1 MKSARSEAFR
11 AVFGCLGVLRPRSL
25 VLSGAGAF
33 PGCLH
38 NRSLMNSPLISDV
51 LRDLALRHSKP
62 VGFMALA
69 AAILVL
75 APSWY
80 MMEVYD
86 RVINSRNLM
95 TLGMLTLALLLL
107 IAVLEMLEWW
117 RANALARAARE
128 WDNAVALPVC
138 RRAFEHGQG
147 QRAQAGMQALAH
159 VQTLRVFIGSP
170 ALTGLIDA
178 PSALLFLAML
188 WAIHPMLSLVA
199 LLAASV
205 QAFSAWRLHLRSGEL
220 MRRTSQWTQ
229 STQVFEERM
238 LRQSA
243 VLRALGM
250 WPAVFGRW
258 QERQGKTLQHQ
269 GQLQQQVVGHQVF
282 ARWLQQ
288 AVGSVLLGVACWL
301 LLEQSLAGGP
311 GMLIVASILGG
322 RVVAPL
328 FQVVTHWNQVMQA
341 RTALT
346 DLSRMLDRATA
357 TADDALPLPAP
368 RGSLVVEQ
376 LVIASPM
383 RGAAPL
389 LKGLSWR
396 LQPGEM
402 LAVVG
407 GSGAGKT
414 TLARALLGLLPPAAG
429 AVRLDGVDVSAWDR
443 RELGPHLGYLPQ
455 FVELLDGSLAD
466 NIARFGKPDAE
477 RLEAAIAAAG
487 LQAQVAEWPDGAD
500 TELGDG
506 GQWLSGGIR
515 QRVGLARALYGD
527 PVLLVLDEPN
537 ASLDRAGDA
546 ALAEA
551 IESLKAQGRTLV
563 VMSHRSDI
571 LRLADHMLVLREG
584 QQLAF
589 GPRDEVMAA
598 LRKANTAAASPAAP
612 AGSDIAQPAGQ
623 PV

>member
-1 MKSARSEAFR
+1 
-11 AVFGCLGVLRPRSL
+11 
-25 VLSGAGAF
+25 
-33 PGCLH
+33 
-38 NRSLMNSPLISDV
+38 
-51 LRDLALRHSKP
+51 
-62 VGFMALA
+62 MALTSA
-69 AAILVL
+69 VLVL

-86 RVINSRNLM
+86 RVINSRNLT
-95 TLGMLTLALLLL
+95 TLGMLTLAVLLL
-107 IAVLEMLEWW
+107 IATLELIEWW
-117 RANALARAARE
+117 RAGALAQAARE
-128 WDNAVALPVC
+128 WDDAVALPVC
-138 RRAFEHGQG
+138 RRAFEHGSG
-147 QRAQAGMQALAH
+147 QRAHAGMQALAH
-159 VQTLRVFIGSP
+159 VQTLRGFIGSP

-178 PSALLFLAML
+178 PSALLFLALL
-188 WAIHPMLSLVA
+188 WAIHPALSLVA
-199 LLAASV
+199 LVAAGV
-205 QAFSAWRLHLRSGEL
+205 QAFSAWRLHQRSGEL
-220 MRRTSQWTQ
+220 MRRTGQWSQ
-229 STQVFEERM
+229 STQVFAERM
-238 LRQSA
+238 LRQSP

-258 QERQGKTLQHQ
+258 QERQGKALQHQ
-269 GQLQQQVVGHQVF
+269 SQLQQRVVGHQVF

-288 AVGSVLLGVACWL
+288 AVGSVLLGLACWL
-301 LLEQSLAGGP
+301 VLEQSLAGGP

-328 FQVVTHWNQVMQA
+328 FQVVTHWNQVMLA

-346 DLSRMLDRATA
+346 DLSQLLDGAAVT
-357 TADDALPLPAP
+357 TDDALPLPAP
-368 RGSLVVEQ
+368 RGVLAVEHLVV
-376 LVIASPM
+376 ASPM

-429 AVRLDGVDVSAWDR
+429 AVRLDGVDVSTWDR

-466 NIARFGKPDAE
+466 NIARFGRPDAE
-477 RLEAAIAAAG
+477 RLQAAIAAAG
-487 LQAQVAEWPDGAD
+487 LQALVAEWPDGVD
-500 TELGDG
+500 TELGEG

-551 IESLKAQGRTLV
+551 IASLKSRGRTVV

-571 LRLADHMLVLREG
+571 LRLADHMLVLRDG

-598 LRKANTAAASPAAP
+598 LRKANAAAPSPVGPVGSVVTPPAGAP
-612 AGSDIAQPAGQ
+612 A
-623 PV
+623 

>member
-1 MKSARSEAFR
+1 
-11 AVFGCLGVLRPRSL
+11 
-25 VLSGAGAF
+25 
-33 PGCLH
+33 
-38 NRSLMNSPLISDV
+38 MNSPLIADV
-51 LRDLALRHSKP
+51 LRGLALRHAKP
-62 VGFMALA
+62 VVAMALA
-69 AAILVL
+69 AAVLVL

-95 TLGMLTLALLLL
+95 TLGMLTLAVLLL
-107 IAVLEMLEWW
+107 IAMLELIEWW
-117 RANALARAARE
+117 RANALAQVARE
-128 WDNAVALPVC
+128 WDDAVALPVC
-138 RRAFEHGQG
+138 RRAFEHGPG

-159 VQTLRVFIGSP
+159 VQTFRGFIVSP

-178 PSALLFLAML
+178 PAALLFLAML
-188 WAIHPMLSLVA
+188 WAIHPVLSLVA
-199 LLAASV
+199 LLAAGV
-205 QAFSAWRLHLRSGEL
+205 QAFSAWRLHQRSGEL
-220 MRRTSQWTQ
+220 MRRTGQWTQ
-229 STQVFEERM
+229 STQAFAERM
-238 LRQSA
+238 LRQSP

-250 WPAVFGRW
+250 WPAVLGRW

-288 AVGSVLLGVACWL
+288 AVGSVLLGLACWL
-301 LLEQSLAGGP
+301 LLERSLGGGP

-341 RTALT
+341 RTAVT
-346 DLSRMLDRATA
+346 DLSQMLDGAAATVK
-357 TADDALPLPAP
+357 DALPLPAP
-368 RGSLVVEQ
+368 RGVLAVEQ
-376 LVIASPM
+376 LVVASPV

-429 AVRLDGVDVSAWDR
+429 AVRLDGVDVSIWDR

-455 FVELLDGSLAD
+455 FVELLDGTLAD
-466 NIARFGKPDAE
+466 NIARFGTPDAE
-477 RLEAAIAAAG
+477 RLQAAIAAAG
-487 LQAQVAEWPDGAD
+487 LQEQVSEWPDGVN
-500 TELGDG
+500 TELGEG

-551 IESLKAQGRTLV
+551 IESLKARGRTVV

-571 LRLADHMLVLREG
+571 LRLADHMLVLRDG
-584 QQLAF
+584 QQVAF
-589 GPRDEVMAA
+589 GPREEVMAA
-598 LRKANTAAASPAAP
+598 LRKANAAAAQPTAATAAAAVV
-612 AGSDIAQPAGQ
+612 AQPVGQ
-623 PV
+623 PA

>member
-1 MKSARSEAFR
+1 MALFTA
-11 AVFGCLGVLRPRSL
+11 LL
-25 VLSGAGAF
+25 VLS
-33 PGCLH
+33 
-38 NRSLMNSPLISDV
+38 
-51 LRDLALRHSKP
+51 
-62 VGFMALA
+62 
-69 AAILVL
+69 
-75 APSWY
+75 PSWY

-95 TLGMLTLALLLL
+95 TLVMLTLAVLLL
-107 IAVLEMLEWW
+107 IGTLELMEWW
-117 RANALARAARE
+117 RASVLAQAARE
-128 WDNAVALPVC
+128 WDDAVALPVC
-138 RRAFEHGQG
+138 RRAFEYGPI
-147 QRAQAGMQALAH
+147 QRTQTGMQALAH
-159 VQTLRVFIGSP
+159 VQTLRGFIVSP

-178 PSALLFLAML
+178 PSAFLFLVML
-188 WAIHPMLSLVA
+188 WAIHPALSAVA
-199 LLAASV
+199 LLAAGV
-205 QAFSAWRLHLRSGEL
+205 QAFSAWRLHQHSGEL
-220 MRRTSQWTQ
+220 MRRAGQWSQ
-229 STQVFEERM
+229 STQAFAERM
-238 LRQSA
+238 LRQSP

-250 WPAVFGRW
+250 WPAVQGRW
-258 QERQGKTLQHQ
+258 QERQTKTLQHQ
-269 GQLQQQVVGHQVF
+269 GQLHQQVVGHQVF

-288 AVGSVLLGVACWL
+288 TVGSVLLGLACWL

-322 RVVAPL
+322 RVVSPL

-341 RTALT
+341 RTALN
-346 DLSRMLDRATA
+346 DLGKMLEGAGASDV
-357 TADDALPLPAP
+357 DALPLPAP

-376 LVIASPM
+376 LVVASPV

-429 AVRLDGVDVSAWDR
+429 SVRLDGVDVSVWDR

-455 FVELLDGSLAD
+455 FVELLDGTLAE
-466 NIARFGKPDAE
+466 NIARFGTPDAG
-477 RLEAAIAAAG
+477 RLQAAIEAAG
-487 LQAQVAEWPDGAD
+487 LQSLVSEWPDGVD
-500 TELGDG
+500 TELGEG

-546 ALAEA
+546 ALAQA
-551 IESLKAQGRTLV
+551 IELAKARGRTVV

-571 LRLADHMLVLREG
+571 LRLADHMLVLRDG
-584 QQLAF
+584 QQVAF
-589 GPRDEVMAA
+589 GPREEVMTA
-598 LRKANTAAASPAAP
+598 LRKANAVANQPAAV
-612 AGSDIAQPAGQ
+612 AGASVVQAAGQ
-623 PV
+623 PA